1 MELNNFLEDNFRK
14 LSFKD
19 ISEENSFSSYENF
32 KKFIYDHY
40 NLPHIE
46 NNNYIKYVKVKRQ
59 IIRLH
64 EEKKYSDLINNINL
78 IINKLSTL
86 NIFPR
91 VNIQKY
97 MFNINSFFN
106 LIDIK
111 EKFLLNHIINVRE
124 LFLIKDNYNFYVKI
138 IYYINSLLQKY
149 KVYKKEVRILNNYI
163 NKLLE
168 FESSYGIDHKLIEIN
183 NMERSLLGKKSE
195 YNVYKVISLFIN
207 SCKKKYF
214 YISNIDLLK
223 LFGIHSSNCNKIKGE
238 LDGVLLYYD
247 GNDYI
252 IEKIIEV
259 KSSIKST
266 YEDIYKF
273 LFLQKFI
280 IDLDDDFNISYE
292 NYIFNKKS
300 FINIIKYDLTYW
312 LIYICINNIRK
323 EYIEKS
329 YFYFSNALKI
339 VDDDFI
345 KSFYIDKNDNVIKN
359 KYKIICKKR
368 NIIDKLY
375 NEWADNVKLGSK
387 ECNIYILK

>member
-19 ISEENSFSSYENF
+19 VSEENSFSSYENF

-59 IIRLH
+59 IIRLY
-64 EEKKYSDLINNINL
+64 EEKKYSDLISNINL
-78 IINKLSTL
+78 IINKLSIL

-91 VNIQKY
+91 VNIQNY
-97 MFNINSFFN
+97 MFRINSFFK

-124 LFLIKDNYNFYVKI
+124 LFLIKDNYDFYVKI

-149 KVYKKEVRILNNYI
+149 KIYKKEVRILNNYI

-168 FESSYGIDHKLIEIN
+168 FESSYGIDHKLIELN

-207 SCKKKYF
+207 SIKKKYY

-223 LFGIHSSNCNKIKGE
+223 LFGVHSSNCNKIKGE

-273 LFLQKFI
+273 LFLRKFI
-280 IDLDDDFNISYE
+280 IDLDDDFNTSYD
-292 NYIFNKKS
+292 NYLFNKRS
-300 FINIIKYDLTYW
+300 FMNIIKYDLTYW

-368 NIIDKLY
+368 NVIDKLY
-375 NEWADNVKLGSK
+375 NEWIDNVKLGSA

>member
-168 FESSYGIDHKLIEIN
+168 FESSYGIDHKLIELN

-223 LFGIHSSNCNKIKGE
+223 LFSIHSSNCNKIKGE

-273 LFLQKFI
+273 LFLYYSNDYSQNFKF
-280 IDLDDDFNISYE
+280 LNFN
-292 NYIFNKKS
+292 FLR
-300 FINIIKYDLTYW
+300 FLH
-312 LIYICINNIRK
+312 R
-323 EYIEKS
+323 
-329 YFYFSNALKI
+329 F
-339 VDDDFI
+339 
-345 KSFYIDKNDNVIKN
+345 
-359 KYKIICKKR
+359 
-368 NIIDKLY
+368 
-375 NEWADNVKLGSK
+375 
-387 ECNIYILK
+387 